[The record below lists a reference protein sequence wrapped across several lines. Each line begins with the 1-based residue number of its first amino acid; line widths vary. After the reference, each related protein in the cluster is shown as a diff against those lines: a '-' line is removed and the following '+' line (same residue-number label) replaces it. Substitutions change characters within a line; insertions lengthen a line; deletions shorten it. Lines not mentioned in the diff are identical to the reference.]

1 MSDAPADRPVVA
13 LAAAVV
19 GVYVLVMAG
28 ATADIVDAVAA
39 CSAWP
44 TCGGAGAAL
53 ADPQLLVAWGH
64 RLLAAVVGLLV
75 LWATVSVWSV
85 ASRRVRL
92 GLLATLALYP
102 VQVAIG
108 ALVAVSGASASLA
121 GVHLLVGMTIFAGLV
136 TVLALL
142 LRESYDGTIPPEP
155 AADAPAESA
164 PESVAASKS
173 VETDPSTSTDPSA
186 STAPGASESRGGLR
200 STLLAYVRMTKPRL
214 MWLLCLVA
222 AAGMALAAG
231 PSLTVR
237 TAVATLL
244 GGVLAI
250 GASGT
255 FNQLLERDLDR
266 RMKRTADRPLATD
279 QVGPRR
285 ALAFGVS
292 LAVAA
297 VAVFASINWLA
308 AVLGLAAIAYYS
320 VVYTLVLKPN
330 TVQNT
335 VIGGFAGSFPA
346 LIGAAAATNTV
357 GPAALLLGLV
367 IFLWTPAHF
376 YNLALV
382 YRDDYARGGVPMF
395 PVVRGEV
402 ATRTHILAYLGATLL
417 AAAILAAVAG
427 LGPLYAVTAVA
438 FGALFLWAVVALH
451 RRPSR
456 TTAWRAFHASNA
468 YLGAVLIAI
477 VVEGLAL

>member
-1 MSDAPADRPVVA
+1 MADVGSDRSVLA
-13 LAAAVV
+13 LAVASV
-19 GVYVLVMAG
+19 GVYVLVIAG
-28 ATADIVDAVAA
+28 ATASIVDAVAA

-44 TCGGAGAAL
+44 ACGGAGIAL
-53 ADPQLLVAWGH
+53 DDPQLLVALGH
-64 RLLAAVVGLLV
+64 RLLAIAVGVLV
-75 LWATVSVWSV
+75 LWATVSAWSAGGPWV
-85 ASRRVRL
+85 RR
-92 GLLATLALYP
+92 TLAVTLLLYP
-102 VQVAIG
+102 VQIGIG
-108 ALVAVSGASASLA
+108 ALVAVYGPGPLVT
-121 GVHLLVGMTIFAGLV
+121 GFHLVVGMAIFVGLV
-136 TVLALL
+136 TALGIL
-142 LRESYDGTIPPEP
+142 LRESYHGTIAAAPEPVERPVEAAAGGSAPVGASGAADGTGSATDRP
-155 AADAPAESA
+155 AD
-164 PESVAASKS
+164 
-173 VETDPSTSTDPSA
+173 
-186 STAPGASESRGGLR
+186 GLR

-231 PSLTVR
+231 PALTAR
-237 TAVATLL
+237 TAVATLV

-255 FNQLLERDLDR
+255 FNHVLERDLDR
-266 RMKRTADRPLATD
+266 RMQRTADRPLATD
-279 QVGPRR
+279 QVGPKR
-285 ALAFGVS
+285 AFAFGVA
-292 LAVAA
+292 LAVAS
-297 VAVFASINWLA
+297 VSVFASINLLA
-308 AVLGLAAIAYYS
+308 AALGLAAIGYYS

-335 VIGGFAGSFPA
+335 VIGGLAGSFPA

-357 GPAALLLGLV
+357 GPGALLLGAV

-382 YRDDYARGGVPMF
+382 YRDDYERGGVPMF
-395 PVVRGEV
+395 PVVRGEA

-427 LGPLYAVTAVA
+427 LGPLYAVVAVV
-438 FGALFLWAVVALH
+438 FGAIFLWTVVALH

-477 VVEGLAL
+477 VVDALAL